1 MSGPGMGKKE
11 PIVYAI
17 GESEFKLFI
26 LVPKPQAVFG
36 VGDKVYIGKETAEK
50 KRDVI
55 DHVKNRIGYGE
66 LTNNAL
72 AELEFAVTA
81 IVKANEP
88 RFLRFF
94 NEAQGISVRKHL
106 LEEIPGLGKKSVE
119 ELLRGR
125 EKEKF
130 TSFADL
136 TERAKVKVP
145 EKLIARRIVEEIEV
159 PDLKR
164 YLFVSK

>member
-1 MSGPGMGKKE
+1 MPGAGMGKKE
-11 PIVYAI
+11 PVVYAV
-17 GESEFKLFI
+17 GDFEFKLFI
-26 LVPKPQAVFG
+26 LVPKAKAVFG
-36 VGDKVYIGKETAEK
+36 IGDRVYIGKETADK
-50 KRDVI
+50 KRDAI
-55 DHVKNRIGYGE
+55 DHVKSRISYGE

-72 AELEFAVTA
+72 AELEFAVTN

-119 ELLRGR
+119 EILKER

-136 TERAKVKVP
+136 TERAKIKVP
-145 EKLIARRIVEEIEV
+145 ERLIAKRIVEEIEK